1 MTGTLQK
8 EVTHRPYSHHNCV
21 IYEPAYGYIN
31 KQLLGVPFPLQ
42 IPSSILLISRITFHA
57 YLNKKTNSSSNNNNN
72 KKTLLASIVICCGKP
87 GTFTNGC
94 IDSCWGLGVGGG
106 GCHFHFDEL
115 WLLILALLNSQVLL
129 SFHFLSVRPFF
140 CTISLCFTL
149 SKLLPLYQSF
159 LKDVG
164 T

>member
-1 MTGTLQK
+1 MSLHMGILTNSFLEYLSLYK
-8 EVTHRPYSHHNCV
+8 YHHPYSWFL
-21 IYEPAYGYIN
+21 ESP
-31 KQLLGVPFPLQ
+31 
-42 IPSSILLISRITFHA
+42 FHA
-57 YLNKKTNSSSNNNNN
+57 YLSKKTNSSSNNNNN

-149 SKLLPLYQSF
+149 SKLLPPYQSF
-159 LKDVG
+159 LKDMG
-164 T
+164 TWRRVI